1 MSRRNAAPVRIVL
14 GDPLFK
20 EVEITKFINSVMRNG
35 KKSVAEK
42 IVYGALNIVAMRSK
56 SKLRKSAE
64 EEGGETGSSTGSAE
78 GETGSKG
85 GKSAKG
91 SKNAPAATSEVSI
104 WNSDELRKVAL
115 EVYEAALEHV
125 MPAVEV
131 KSRRVGGSTY
141 QVPVEVRESRRKAL
155 GKRWLVQ
162 YAQQR
167 GEKSMPERLAGEIL
181 DAANKRGG
189 AYKKMEDVHRTA
201 DANKAFIHFRW

>member
-1 MSRRNAAPVRIVL
+1 LKS
-14 GDPLFK
+14 K
-20 EVEITKFINSVMRNG
+20 G
-35 KKSVAEK
+35 KKK
-42 IVYGALNIVAMRSK
+42 QG
-56 SKLRKSAE
+56 E
-64 EEGGETGSSTGSAE
+64 EEGGETGG
-78 GETGSKG
+78 KG
-85 GKSAKG
+85 GKNLPSSA
-91 SKNAPAATSEVSI
+91 EISI
-104 WNSDELRKVAL
+104 WNSEELRKVAL
-115 EVYEAALEHV
+115 EVYGAALEHV

-131 KSRRVGGSTY
+131 KARRVGGSTY
-141 QVPVEVRESRRKAL
+141 QVPIEVRESRRKAL

>member
-1 MSRRNAAPVRIVL
+1 MSRRNAAPVRIIA

-42 IVYGALNIVAMRSK
+42 IVYGALNIVALRSK
-56 SKLRKSAE
+56 GKMKRRAE
-64 EEGGETGSSTGSAE
+64 EEGGDTGDQG
-78 GETGSKG
+78 GETGAKG
-85 GKSAKG
+85 GK
-91 SKNAPAATSEVSI
+91 NAPITAETSI
-104 WNSDELRKVAL
+104 WNSEELRKVAL
-115 EVYEAALEHV
+115 EIYEAALEHV

-167 GEKSMPERLAGEIL
+167 GEKSMPERLAGELL

>member
-1 MSRRNAAPVRIVL
+1 MSRRSAAPVRIIL

-42 IVYGALNIVAMRSK
+42 IVYGALNIVALRSK
-56 SKLRKSAE
+56 GKKKQAE
-64 EEGGETGSSTGSAE
+64 EEGGDAGSQGSETGGTGS
-78 GETGSKG
+78 
-85 GKSAKG
+85 KSAKG
-91 SKNAPAATSEVSI
+91 AKGAKNAPAAASDTSI
-104 WNSDELRKVAL
+104 WNSDELRKIAL
-115 EVYEAALEHV
+115 EIYEAALEHV

>member
-1 MSRRNAAPVRIVL
+1 MSRRNAAPVRIIA

-42 IVYGALNIVAMRSK
+42 IVYGALNLVALRSK
-56 SKLRKSAE
+56 GKRKQAD
-64 EEGGETGSSTGSAE
+64 EEGGETGG
-78 GETGSKG
+78 KG
-85 GKSAKG
+85 G
-91 SKNAPAATSEVSI
+91 KNAPATADLSI
-104 WNSDELRKVAL
+104 WNSEELRKVAL
-115 EVYEAALEHV
+115 EVYEVALEHV
-125 MPAVEV
+125 MPTVEV

-167 GEKSMPERLAGEIL
+167 GEKSMPERLAGELL

-189 AYKKMEDVHRTA
+189 AYKKMEDVLRTA

>member
-1 MSRRNAAPVRIVL
+1 MSRRSAAPVRIIL

-42 IVYGALNIVAMRSK
+42 IVYGALNIVALRSK
-56 SKLRKSAE
+56 GKAKKSE
-64 EEGGETGSSTGSAE
+64 DETGGES
-78 GETGSKG
+78 G
-85 GKSAKG
+85 GKG
-91 SKNAPAATSEVSI
+91 SKTKASAVVSI
-104 WNSDELRKVAL
+104 WNSDELRKVAF
-115 EVYEAALEHV
+115 EIYESALSNV

-141 QVPVEVRESRRKAL
+141 QVPVEVRDSRRKAL
-155 GKRWLVQ
+155 GKRWLVL

-189 AYKKMEDVHRTA
+189 AFKKMEDVHRTA

>member
-1 MSRRNAAPVRIVL
+1 MSRRSAAPVRIIL

-42 IVYGALNIVAMRSK
+42 IVYGALNIVALRSK
-56 SKLRKSAE
+56 GKIKKNE
-64 EEGGETGSSTGSAE
+64 DETGGES
-78 GETGSKG
+78 G
-85 GKSAKG
+85 GKG
-91 SKNAPAATSEVSI
+91 SKTMSSAAVSI
-104 WNSDELRKVAL
+104 WNSDELRKVAF
-115 EVYEAALEHV
+115 EIYESALSNV

-141 QVPVEVRESRRKAL
+141 QVPVEVRDSRRKAL
-155 GKRWLVQ
+155 GKRWLVL

-189 AYKKMEDVHRTA
+189 AFKKMEDVHRTA

>member
-1 MSRRNAAPVRIVL
+1 MSRRSSAPVRIIL

-42 IVYGALNIVAMRSK
+42 IVYGALNIVALRSK
-56 SKLRKSAE
+56 GKIKKSEDEA
-64 EEGGETGSSTGSAE
+64 GGES
-78 GETGSKG
+78 G
-85 GKSAKG
+85 GKSGK
-91 SKNAPAATSEVSI
+91 STSAAASSI
-104 WNSDELRKVAL
+104 WNSDELRKVAF
-115 EVYEAALEHV
+115 EMYESALANV

-189 AYKKMEDVHRTA
+189 AFKKMEDVHRTA

>member
-1 MSRRNAAPVRIVL
+1 MSRRNAAPVRIIA

-42 IVYGALNIVAMRSK
+42 IVYGALNIVALRSK
-56 SKLRKSAE
+56 GKKKQD
-64 EEGGETGSSTGSAE
+64 EEGGDA
-78 GETGSKG
+78 GSKG
-85 GKSAKG
+85 GK
-91 SKNAPAATSEVSI
+91 NAPSANHSI
-104 WNSDELRKVAL
+104 WDSEDLRKIAL
-115 EVYEAALEHV
+115 EIYEAALENV
-125 MPAVEV
+125 MPAVDV

>member
-1 MSRRNAAPVRIVL
+1 MSRRNAAPVRIIA

-42 IVYGALNIVAMRSK
+42 IVYGALNLVALRSK
-56 SKLRKSAE
+56 GKRKQAE
-64 EEGGETGSSTGSAE
+64 DDGGAT
-78 GETGSKG
+78 G
-85 GKSAKG
+85 GKAG
-91 SKNAPAATSEVSI
+91 KNAPVTADLSI
-104 WNSDELRKVAL
+104 WNSEELRKVAL

-167 GEKSMPERLAGEIL
+167 GEKSMPERLAGELL

-189 AYKKMEDVHRTA
+189 AYKKMEDVLRTA

>member
-1 MSRRNAAPVRIVL
+1 MSRRSSAPVRIIL

-42 IVYGALNIVAMRSK
+42 IVYGALNIVALRSK
-56 SKLRKSAE
+56 GKMKKREE
-64 EEGGETGSSTGSAE
+64 EEGGE
-78 GETGSKG
+78 G
-85 GKSAKG
+85 GAKG
-91 SKNAPAATSEVSI
+91 AKAAPAANASI

-115 EVYEAALEHV
+115 EIYEAALEHV

-162 YAQQR
+162 YAAQR
-167 GEKSMPERLAGEIL
+167 GEKSMPERLAGELL

>member
-1 MSRRNAAPVRIVL
+1 MSRRSAAPVRIIL

-42 IVYGALNIVAMRSK
+42 IVYGALNIVALRSK
-56 SKLRKSAE
+56 GKLKKNE
-64 EEGGETGSSTGSAE
+64 DETGGESGG
-78 GETGSKG
+78 KG
-85 GKSAKG
+85 GKNTPSV
-91 SKNAPAATSEVSI
+91 ATSI
-104 WNSDELRKVAL
+104 WNSDELRKVAF
-115 EVYEAALEHV
+115 EIYESALGNV

-141 QVPVEVRESRRKAL
+141 QVPVEVRDSRRKAL

>member
-1 MSRRNAAPVRIVL
+1 MSRRNAAPVRIIA

-20 EVEITKFINSVMRNG
+20 DVEITKFINSVMRNG

-42 IVYGALNIVAMRSK
+42 IVYGALNLVAVRSK
-56 SKLRKSAE
+56 GRKKHE
-64 EEGGETGSSTGSAE
+64 EEGAEASSA
-78 GETGSKG
+78 GSKG
-85 GKSAKG
+85 GK
-91 SKNAPAATSEVSI
+91 PATNQSI
-104 WNSDELRKVAL
+104 WNSEDLRKVAL
-115 EVYEAALEHV
+115 EIYEAALENV

-167 GEKSMPERLAGEIL
+167 GEKSMPERLAGELL

>member
-1 MSRRNAAPVRIVL
+1 MSRRSAAPVRIIL

-20 EVEITKFINSVMRNG
+20 EVEIAKFINSVMRNG

-42 IVYGALNIVAMRSK
+42 IVYGALNIVALRSK
-56 SKLRKSAE
+56 GKLKKSE
-64 EEGGETGSSTGSAE
+64 DETGSE
-78 GETGSKG
+78 GGSKG
-85 GKSAKG
+85 GK
-91 SKNAPAATSEVSI
+91 NAPATAASI
-104 WNSDELRKVAL
+104 WNSEDLRKVAL
-115 EVYEAALEHV
+115 DVLESALDNV

-141 QVPVEVRESRRKAL
+141 QVPVEVRDSRRKAL

-189 AYKKMEDVHRTA
+189 AFKKMEDVHRTA

>member
-1 MSRRNAAPVRIVL
+1 MSRRNAAPVRVVL

-35 KKSVAEK
+35 KKAVAEK

-64 EEGGETGSSTGSAE
+64 EEGGETGGGSTTE
-78 GETGSKG
+78 GEAGVKG
-85 GKSAKG
+85 AKG
-91 SKNAPAATSEVSI
+91 SKGSKKAPAATSDVSI

>member
-1 MSRRNAAPVRIVL
+1 MSRRSAAPVRIIL

-42 IVYGALNIVAMRSK
+42 IVYGALNIVALRSK
-56 SKLRKSAE
+56 GKKKQAE
-64 EEGGETGSSTGSAE
+64 EESGDSASQASETGAKSSKGA
-78 GETGSKG
+78 KG
-85 GKSAKG
+85 GK
-91 SKNAPAATSEVSI
+91 NAPVAASDTSI
-104 WNSDELRKVAL
+104 WNSDELRKIAL
-115 EVYEAALEHV
+115 EIYEAALEHV

>member
-1 MSRRNAAPVRIVL
+1 MSRRSAAPVRIIL

-35 KKSVAEK
+35 KKSVAER
-42 IVYGALNIVAMRSK
+42 IVYGALNIVALRSK
-56 SKLRKSAE
+56 GKLKKSEDEA
-64 EEGGETGSSTGSAE
+64 GGEG
-78 GETGSKG
+78 GSKG
-85 GKSAKG
+85 GK
-91 SKNAPAATSEVSI
+91 NAPASGSSI
-104 WNSDELRKVAL
+104 WNNEELRKVAVEIL
-115 EVYEAALEHV
+115 EAALENV

-141 QVPVEVRESRRKAL
+141 QVPVEVRASRRRAL

-189 AYKKMEDVHRTA
+189 AFKKMEDVHRTA

>member
-1 MSRRNAAPVRIVL
+1 MSRRSSAPVRIIL
-14 GDPLFK
+14 DDPLFK

-42 IVYGALNIVAMRSK
+42 IVYGALNIVALRSK
-56 SKLRKSAE
+56 GKMNKRAE
-64 EEGGETGSSTGSAE
+64 EEGGESGGKKAPSTG
-78 GETGSKG
+78 T
-85 GKSAKG
+85 
-91 SKNAPAATSEVSI
+91 SI
-104 WNSDELRKVAL
+104 WDSEELRKVAL
-115 EVYEAALEHV
+115 EIYEAALDHV
-125 MPAVEV
+125 MPTVEV

-162 YAQQR
+162 FASKR
-167 GEKSMPERLAGEIL
+167 GEKSMPERLAGELL